1 MTTGRPLLEREAAA
15 IAEGNMASIHR
26 LIVCVVLA
34 AALTGPAQSQQ
45 QIQGVTVIDGPT
57 YTMTYIDVLP
67 SAKTRAI
74 AILKEYRDASRK
86 EPGAMYADVYQED
99 GQSYRFVV
107 SEIWQNRGAVET
119 HTKGAAVT
127 GLTQRM
133 KPIELGPIDMRIH
146 QAHSV
151 TSPRAPNPND
161 VIVISHIDVAGGNT
175 QNLINAF
182 APLAE
187 GTRKEP
193 GMVRYE
199 ILDEVPA
206 HVNHFRSFEEW
217 SDLGAFEAHNR
228 APYTQAYRATVL
240 QWLGTPYDQRL
251 YHLIS

>member
-1 MTTGRPLLEREAAA
+1 MKSVHGL
-15 IAEGNMASIHR
+15 IA
-26 LIVCVVLA
+26 C
-34 AALTGPAQSQQ
+34 AALAVLVSPAQGQQ
-45 QIQGVTVIDGPT
+45 QIQGVTVVDGPI
-57 YTMTYIDVLP
+57 YTMTYVEVVP
-67 SAKTRAI
+67 SANARAI
-74 AILKEYRDASRK
+74 AMLKEYRDASRK
-86 EPGAMYADVYQED
+86 EPGAMYADIYQEE

-107 SEIWQNRGAVET
+107 GEIWQNRAAVEA
-119 HTKGAAVT
+119 HTKAAAAT
-127 GLTQRM
+127 GLIQKM
-133 KPIELGPIDMRIH
+133 KLIELGPLDMRIH

-151 TSPRAPNPND
+151 TPPRASNAND

-187 GTRKEP
+187 GSRKEA

-217 SDLGAFEAHNR
+217 SNLAAFEAHNR
-228 APYTQAYRATVL
+228 AQHTQAYRATVL

-251 YHLIS
+251 YKLVN